1 MAKELKDG
9 EQMISGEV
17 VDVSPG
23 AQFRVKLDNGKEI
36 LAHSAGKLKR
46 RKIKIILSDRVVVL
60 MSPQYNTERGII
72 VEREGFRKRFGG
84 QRRTFGG
91 KKPSGSYAFKKRS

>member
-1 MAKELKDG
+1 MANTLKEG
-9 EQMISGEV
+9 EERLAGEV
-17 VDVSPG
+17 TEVAPG

-46 RKIKIILSDRVVVL
+46 KKIKIILSDRVIVS

-72 VEREGFRKRFGG
+72 VEREGFRRGLFFRNKK
-84 QRRTFGG
+84 QRGPNTN
-91 KKPSGSYAFKKRS
+91 KKKK